1 MIQNLGCAR
10 LTTCLNEHIIY
21 VLLNKQELKL
31 AKVAT
36 EKKTRVTK
44 KQVIAHRTRAVKDT
58 SPTWEGCESWD
69 GDKFHKHFRN
79 AMDYYR
85 LESDI
90 KTYKPVVVRWMES
103 VSCAKADIAAFKKVK
118 DSRVGT
124 TMGAVAACLNRGMQ
138 PQRADF
144 NQGRDTTA
152 WLRAEIVKVLN
163 EGKNDIDPDV
173 TAAEKEAAKADV
185 YTPSIQERVR
195 DAAMRMTEEIE
206 NAIES
211 FQTDA
216 EAFDPKAFKMLN
228 LLKAVEAKAA
238 HARIIKEFYSK
249 DLAELEELA
258 SGKADEQLKE
268 GYSHRSKKQ
277 IKNLIAFYQEIMA
290 ACTMLAQEAKVNRA
304 PRAKKAVPAEKIVA
318 KLKYMKTNEPLKLVS
333 VNPADIIGASE
344 LWIFNT
350 KTRKL
355 GKYVAAEFQTLSV
368 KGTTITGF
376 DEFKSIQKTIRKP
389 EEKLK
394 EFKAAN
400 KVALRKFMDDINA
413 TDTKMNG
420 RINEETILLKVV

>member
-1 MIQNLGCAR
+1 M
-10 LTTCLNEHIIY
+10 
-21 VLLNKQELKL
+21 
-31 AKVAT
+31 AT
-36 EKKTRVTK
+36 KAPAKKTRITK
-44 KQVIAHRTRAVKDT
+44 KQVTAHRTRAVKDH
-58 SPTWEGCESWD
+58 SPVWENV
-69 GDKFHKHFRN
+69 DKLDAAQFLRHWHH
-79 AMDYYR
+79 AMEYYR
-85 LESDI
+85 LEFSGKDL
-90 KTYKPVVVRWMES
+90 KPAVLKWMES
-103 VSCAKADIAAFKKVK
+103 VGCTKADILAFKKTK
-118 DSRVGT
+118 DNRCNT
-124 TMGAVAACLNRGMQ
+124 TMGSIASCLLRGM
-138 PQRADF
+138 PAVRADF
-144 NQGRDTTA
+144 NDGRDTTA
-152 WLRAEIVKVLN
+152 WLRAQIVQVIA
-163 EGKNDIDPDV
+163 EGKGDADEEE
-173 TAAEKEAAKADV
+173 AALAKEAGKPAV
-185 YTPSIQERVR
+185 YVPTIQERVKE
-195 DAAMRMTEEIE
+195 AALRMTEEIE

-211 FQTDA
+211 FQA
-216 EAFDPKAFKMLN
+216 DPENFNPKEFKMLN

-277 IKNLIAFYQEIMA
+277 IKSLIAFYQEIMA

-318 KLKYMKTNEPLKLVS
+318 KLKFMKTNEPLKLVS
-333 VNPADIIGASE
+333 VNPTDIIGSGE

-355 GKYVAAEFQTLSV
+355 GKYVAAEFQTLGV

-394 EFKAAN
+394 EFKAAG
-400 KVALRKFMDDINA
+400 KIQLRKFMDDINA

-420 RINEETILLKVV
+420 RINEDTILLRVA

>member
-1 MIQNLGCAR
+1 
-10 LTTCLNEHIIY
+10 
-21 VLLNKQELKL
+21 
-31 AKVAT
+31 
-36 EKKTRVTK
+36 
-44 KQVIAHRTRAVKDT
+44 
-58 SPTWEGCESWD
+58 
-69 GDKFHKHFRN
+69 
-79 AMDYYR
+79 MDYYR

-90 KTYKPVVVRWMES
+90 KSYKPAVAKWMET
-103 VSCAKADIAAFKKVK
+103 VGCTKADITAFKKVK

-124 TMGAVAACLNRGMQ
+124 TMGAVACCLNRGMT

-144 NQGRDTTA
+144 NQGRDTAA
-152 WLRAEIVKVLN
+152 WLRAEIVKVIT
-163 EGKNDIDPDV
+163 EGKNDIDPEV
-173 TAAEKEAAKADV
+173 AAAEKEAAKADV

-195 DAAMRMTEEIE
+195 EAAMRMTEEIE

-216 EAFDPKAFKMLN
+216 ETFDPKSFKMLN

-258 SGKADEQLKE
+258 SGKADEQLRE

-304 PRAKKAVPAEKIVA
+304 PRAKKAVPAEKIVS

-333 VNPADIIGASE
+333 INPTDIVGATE
-344 LWIFNT
+344 LWVYNS
-350 KTRKL
+350 KSRKL
-355 GKYVAAEFQTLSV
+355 GKYVAAEYQTLSV
-368 KGTTITGF
+368 KGTTIIGF
-376 DEFKSIQKTIRKP
+376 NETTSVCKTLRKP

-394 EFKAAN
+394 EFKAAG
-400 KVALRKFMDDINA
+400 KVQLRKFLDDINA

-420 RINEETILLKVV
+420 RLNEEIILLKVV